1 MSPILAHRV
10 RQLAFGLSASLLAG
24 CVGTRPAVPVAA
36 TVAPPASWRVSVTP
50 TAPIDAAWWK
60 GFGDPVLTVLVERA
74 LAHNPDIDIAA
85 SRVAEARALARLA
98 RAQQSPLV
106 TAGAAGGEA
115 RTVLL
120 GRGDDALAAAPQ
132 AIVSY
137 DLDLFGRLSQAS
149 ASARAT
155 LLGTQDARD
164 SVALAV
170 ASTTASGY
178 IALLGLDERVV
189 TTKSTLD
196 ARADALALA
205 RRRASAGYKSQ
216 LELAQ
221 AEAEYRAAE
230 QLVPAA
236 ELAVARQENALAIL
250 VGDAP
255 RVIDRGARLAA
266 LRTPAIPDGLPANLL
281 RRRPDIA
288 SAEAALVAT
297 DRGLDSARAALLPNI
312 SLTGSGGLALSTA
325 LANPITLFSVG
336 ASILSPLFDGGRLRA
351 QVYASAARRD
361 QAAFSYKRAALVAFR
376 EVEDGLASFN
386 RLGEQKVIVAQ
397 QVTALQTSL
406 RISTNR
412 YREGYAPYLDQLDAQ
427 RGLLTAQLVAIQI
440 ETDRLNAIVTLYQA
454 MGGGWDQQTA
464 NQRSPQSDIR
474 APL

>member
-1 MSPILAHRV
+1 MSLPNFFQTKPLAIG
-10 RQLAFGLSASLLAG
+10 LASVALAG
-24 CVGTRPAVPVAA
+24 CVGTRPGAPVAA
-36 TVAPPASWRVSVTP
+36 TVAPPAAWRGSAGP
-50 TAPIDAAWWK
+50 IMRIDADWWK
-60 GFGDPVLTVLVERA
+60 GFGDPVLTALVERA

-98 RAQQSPLV
+98 HAQQTPLV
-106 TAGAAGGEA
+106 TIGMGASQA
-115 RTVLL
+115 RAVVL
-120 GRGDDALAAAPQ
+120 GQGVDALAAAPQ
-132 AIVSY
+132 ALASY
-137 DLDLFGRLSQAS
+137 DLNLFGRLSQAT

-155 LLGTQDARD
+155 LLATQDARD

-196 ARADALALA
+196 ARADALSLA
-205 RRRASAGYKSQ
+205 RRRAQAGYTSR

-236 ELAVARQENALAIL
+236 ELAVTRQENALAIL
-250 VGDAP
+250 VGDPP
-255 RVIDRGARLAA
+255 RSIVRGARLSA
-266 LRTPAIPDGLPANLL
+266 LRTPAIPDGLPASLL

-297 DRGLDSARAALLPNI
+297 DRSLDSARAALLPNI
-312 SLTGSGGLALSTA
+312 SLTGSAGLALSTA
-325 LANPITLFSVG
+325 LANPITLFSAG
-336 ASILSPLFDGGRLRA
+336 AGILSPLFDGGRLRA
-351 QVYASAARRD
+351 QVDASAARRD
-361 QAAFSYKRAALVAFR
+361 QAAFSYKRTVLGAFR
-376 EVEDGLASFN
+376 EVEDGLASFS
-386 RLGEQKVIVAQ
+386 RLGEQQAAVAR

-427 RGLLTAQLVAIQI
+427 RGLLTAQLVVIQI
-440 ETDRLNAIVTLYQA
+440 ETDRLNAVIILYQA
-454 MGGGWDQQTA
+454 MGGGWDPRAVAQQSV
-464 NQRSPQSDIR
+464 QSSKRISP
-474 APL
+474 

>member
-1 MSPILAHRV
+1 MAAGFAALA
-10 RQLAFGLSASLLAG
+10 LAG
-24 CVGTRPAVPVAA
+24 CVGTRPAAPVASA
-36 TVAPPASWRVSVTP
+36 VAAPAGWRTSFGP
-50 TAPIDAAWWK
+50 TAPIEADWWK
-60 GFGDPVLTVLVERA
+60 GFGDPVLTALVKRA
-74 LAHNPDIDIAA
+74 LAHNPDIDVAA

-98 RAQQSPLV
+98 RAQQAPLV
-106 TAGAAGGEA
+106 TVGAGAGEA
-115 RTVLL
+115 RTVVL
-120 GRGDDALAAAPQ
+120 GQGVDALAAAPQ
-132 AIVSY
+132 ASASY

-155 LLGTQDARD
+155 LLATQDARD
-164 SVALAV
+164 AVALAV
-170 ASTTASGY
+170 ASTAASGY

-189 TTKSTLD
+189 TTRSTLD

-205 RRRASAGYKSQ
+205 RRRAKAGYTSQ

-236 ELAVARQENALAIL
+236 ELAVTRQENALSIL
-250 VGDAP
+250 VGDPP
-255 RVIDRGARLAA
+255 RAIDRGARLAA
-266 LRTPAIPDGLPANLL
+266 LRTPAIPDGLPASLL

-288 SAEAALVAT
+288 SAEATLVAT
-297 DRGLDSARAALLPNI
+297 DRTLDSSRAALLPNI

-325 LANPITLFSVG
+325 LANPITLFSAG

-351 QVYASAARRD
+351 QVDASAARRD
-361 QAAFSYKRAALVAFR
+361 QAAFSYKRTALGAFR
-376 EVEDGLASFN
+376 EVEDGLATFD
-386 RLGEQKVIVAQ
+386 RLGEQQVAVSQ

-440 ETDRLNAIVTLYQA
+440 ETDRLNAVVTLYQA
-454 MGGGWDQQTA
+454 MGGGWEQGGIAQQ
-464 NQRSPQSDIR
+464 SPPSSTR
-474 APL
+474 TSP